1 MSKFNE
7 EEISRKGSVCQC
19 PPPTYQAT
27 PRHSGLGGVLRVSVS
42 VAGSLQSPSV
52 GVGGVHRATSRV
64 TLRGCYRYKG
74 RGSCPQGGRARQHP
88 APNLGD
94 PSPTSVPVP
103 PSLWGPQYL
112 PKGWLRDRMWEK

>member
-1 MSKFNE
+1 MSKFHE

-52 GVGGVHRATSRV
+52 GGGVSTEPHPESLCMAATD
-64 TLRGCYRYKG
+64 T
-74 RGSCPQGGRARQHP
+74 RARGAAPREEGPDQHKGP
-88 APNLGD
+88 VSILP
-94 PSPTSVPVP
+94 PT
-103 PSLWGPQYL
+103 
-112 PKGWLRDRMWEK
+112 

>member
-19 PPPTYQAT
+19 PRPTYQAT

-52 GVGGVHRATSRV
+52 GGG
-64 TLRGCYRYKG
+64 GCPQSHIQSHFAWLLQIQGPGELPPGRKG
-74 RGSCPQGGRARQHP
+74 PISTKGPSASCPQPRGP
-88 APNLGD
+88 VSNFCPCAPK
-94 PSPTSVPVP
+94 PVGTTV
-103 PSLWGPQYL
+103 SS
-112 PKGWLRDRMWEK
+112 KGMAP